1 MDNLSKSILITGATR
16 GIGYATAVQAAK
28 QRWTIIVN
36 GRNEERLIEMKEQL
50 EMQYGATV
58 YTLNYDVT
66 NVDEIKKAFMW
77 IKKNVGQLDAVVNNA
92 GILDDALLGMVN
104 IKQVSQTLAVN
115 TEAVIYHMQYASRLM
130 MKQKSGSIVN
140 VSSIIGRV
148 GNAGQTVYGASKAA
162 VIGAT
167 YSAAKELAP
176 YNIRVNAVAPGFI
189 ETDMTKQLSDEK
201 FEQRLTEIKMGR
213 IGKPEEVANA
223 ILFLASDL
231 SSYITGQV
239 IGVDGG
245 MVI

>member
-1 MDNLSKSILITGATR
+1 MNRTILITGATR

-28 QRWTIIVN
+28 QGWTLILN
-36 GRNEERLIEMKEQL
+36 GRDETRLAEIKEELAVF
-50 EMQYGATV
+50 GVTV
-58 YTLNYDVT
+58 HTLSYDVCE
-66 NVDEIKKAFMW
+66 VDAIKQAFMW
-77 IKKNVGQLDAVVNNA
+77 IKKNLGQLNAVVNNA
-92 GILDDALLGMVN
+92 GVLDDALLGMVN
-104 IKQVSQTLAVN
+104 DKQVSQTLAVN

-130 MKQKSGSIVN
+130 MKQKSGTIVN

-189 ETDMTKQLSDEK
+189 ETDMTKQLSQEK
-201 FEQRLTEIKMGR
+201 YEQRLSEIKMGR
-213 IGKPEEVANA
+213 IGTAEEVANV
-223 ILFLASDL
+223 ILFLASDF
-231 SSYITGQV
+231 SSYVTGQV

>member
-1 MDNLSKSILITGATR
+1 MKSIFITGATR
-16 GIGYATAVQAAK
+16 GIGLATAMIAAK
-28 QRWTIIVN
+28 QGWTVILS
-36 GRNEERLIEMKEQL
+36 GRDEQKLLAIKEGL
-50 EMQYGATV
+50 EQQYDARV
-58 YTLNYDVT
+58 HTLTYDVT
-66 NVDEIKKAFMW
+66 DVTAIKQAFLW

-104 IKQVSQTLAVN
+104 EQQVARTLAVN

-189 ETDMTKQLSDEK
+189 ETDMTKQLSQEK
-201 FEQRLTEIKMGR
+201 YEQRLSEIKMGR
-213 IGKPEEVANA
+213 IGKPEEVANT

-231 SSYITGQV
+231 ASYVTGQV

>member
-1 MDNLSKSILITGATR
+1 MKTIMITGATR
-16 GIGYATAVQAAK
+16 GIGYATAKQAAM
-28 QRWTIIVN
+28 QQWTVILN
-36 GRNEERLIEMKEQL
+36 GRGEARLAEVKEEL
-50 EMQYGATV
+50 EKYGATIH
-58 YTLNYDVT
+58 TLSYDVC
-66 NVDEIKKAFMW
+66 DIDAIKKAFMW
-77 IKKNVGQLDAVVNNA
+77 IKKNVGQLDAIVNNA

-104 IKQVSQTLAVN
+104 EKQMTQTLAIN

-189 ETDMTKQLSDEK
+189 ATDMTQQLSEEK
-201 FEQRLTEIKMGR
+201 FEQRLSEIKMGR
-213 IGKPEEVANA
+213 IGQPEEVANA

-231 SSYITGQV
+231 ASYVTGQI

>member
-1 MDNLSKSILITGATR
+1 MSSKKSILITGATR

-28 QRWTIIVN
+28 QQWTLLLN
-36 GRNEERLIEMKEQL
+36 GRDEARLHELKDEL
-50 EMQYGATV
+50 ASLYGVTIHI
-58 YTLNYDVT
+58 LDYDVCD
-66 NVDEIKKAFMW
+66 VEAIKKAFLW
-77 IKKNVGQLDAVVNNA
+77 IKKNVGHLDAVVNNA
-92 GILDDALLGMVN
+92 GVLDDALLGMVN
-104 IKQVSQTLAVN
+104 SKQVTQTFAIN

-167 YSAAKELAP
+167 YSASKELAP

-189 ETDMTKQLSDEK
+189 ATDMTKQLPDEK
-201 FEQRLTEIKMGR
+201 FDQRLSEIKMGR
-213 IGKPEEVANA
+213 IGQAEEVANV

-231 SSYITGQV
+231 ASYVTGQV

>member
-1 MDNLSKSILITGATR
+1 
-16 GIGYATAVQAAK
+16 
-28 QRWTIIVN
+28 
-36 GRNEERLIEMKEQL
+36 
-50 EMQYGATV
+50 
-58 YTLNYDVT
+58 
-66 NVDEIKKAFMW
+66 MW

-104 IKQVSQTLAVN
+104 EKQVSHTLAVN

-167 YSAAKELAP
+167 YSASKELAP

-189 ETDMTKQLSDEK
+189 ETAMTKQLSQEK
-201 FEQRLTEIKMGR
+201 YEQRLSEIKMGR
-213 IGKPEEVANA
+213 IGTAEEVANV
-223 ILFLASDL
+223 ILFLASDY
-231 SSYITGQV
+231 SSYVTGQV

>member
-1 MDNLSKSILITGATR
+1 MSTKVIFITGATR
-16 GIGYATAVQAAK
+16 GIGYATARLAAM
-28 QRWTIIVN
+28 QRWTVILH
-36 GRNEERLIEMKEQL
+36 GRDEERLRVIQEEL
-50 EMQYGATV
+50 TAFGATV
-58 YTLNYDVT
+58 YHLAYDVS
-66 NVDEIKKAFMW
+66 DLDAIKKAFMW

-104 IKQVSQTLAVN
+104 QKQVSQTLAVN

-189 ETDMTKQLSDEK
+189 ETDMTKQLSQEK
-201 FEQRLTEIKMGR
+201 FNQRISEIKMGR
-213 IGKPEEVANA
+213 IGNPEEVANT

-231 SSYITGQV
+231 SSYVTGQV

>member
-1 MDNLSKSILITGATR
+1 MINLSKSILITGATR
-16 GIGYATAVQAAK
+16 GIGYATALQAAK
-28 QRWTIIVN
+28 QRWTILLN
-36 GRNEERLIEMKEQL
+36 GRDEESLAMMKEQL
-50 EMQYGATV
+50 EIQHSATV
-58 YTLNYDVT
+58 HTLNYDVT
-66 NVDEIKKAFMW
+66 NVAEIKKAFMW

-104 IKQVSQTLAVN
+104 EKQVSQTLAVN

-201 FEQRLTEIKMGR
+201 FNQRLTEIKMGR

>member
-1 MDNLSKSILITGATR
+1 MNGKSILITGATR
-16 GIGYATAVQAAK
+16 GIGYSTAVQAAK
-28 QRWTIIVN
+28 QGWVLILN
-36 GRNEERLIEMKEQL
+36 GRDEQRLLESKDKL
-50 EMQYGATV
+50 EMLYGVTV
-58 YTLNYDVT
+58 HTLNYDVT
-66 NVDEIKKAFMW
+66 DATEIKKAFMW

-104 IKQVSQTLAVN
+104 EKQVSQTLSVN

-167 YSAAKELAP
+167 YSASKELAP

-189 ETDMTKQLSDEK
+189 ETDMTKQLSEEK
-201 FEQRLTEIKMGR
+201 YKERLTEIKMGR
-213 IGKPEEVANA
+213 IGKPEEVANI

-231 SSYITGQV
+231 SSYVTGQV

>member
-1 MDNLSKSILITGATR
+1 MLIGKTIFITGATR
-16 GIGYATAVQAAK
+16 GIGYATALQAAK
-28 QRWTIIVN
+28 QGATLILN
-36 GRNEERLIEMKEQL
+36 GRDEQRLSQIKEEIESL
-50 EMQYGATV
+50 YGV
-58 YTLNYDVT
+58 NVHILSYDVC
-66 NVDEIKKAFMW
+66 NVDEIKRAFLW
-77 IKKNVGQLDAVVNNA
+77 IKKNINKLDAVVNNA
-92 GILDDALLGMVN
+92 GILDDALLGM
-104 IKQVSQTLAVN
+104 IDRKRVSNTLAVN
-115 TEAVIYHMQYASRLM
+115 TEAVIFHIQYASRLM

-148 GNAGQTVYGASKAA
+148 GNTGQTVYAASKAA

-189 ETDMTKQLSDEK
+189 ETDLTSQLTLEK
-201 FEQRLTEIKMGR
+201 FEERVSQIKMGR
-213 IGKPEEVANA
+213 IGKPDEVANT
-223 ILFLASDL
+223 ILFLTSSL

>member
-1 MDNLSKSILITGATR
+1 MLKGKKVFITGATK
-16 GIGYATAVQAAK
+16 GIGKATAYLLAENGAEL
-28 QRWTIIVN
+28 ILN
-36 GRNEERLIEMKEQL
+36 GRNKSLL
-50 EMQYGATV
+50 ESIKNDLESKYSV
-58 YTLNYDVT
+58 SVHILDYDVS
-66 NVDEIKKAFMW
+66 EIGAIKQAFIW
-77 IKKNVGQLDAVVNNA
+77 IKKNIGQLDGVVNNA

-104 IKQVSQTLAVN
+104 EKQVQQTLSVN

-140 VSSIIGRV
+140 VSSIIGRT
-148 GNAGQTVYGASKAA
+148 GNAGQVVYGASKAA

-189 ETDMTKQLSDEK
+189 ETDMTKQLPEEK
-201 FEQRLTEIKMGR
+201 YVQRLQEIKMGR
-213 IGKPEEVANA
+213 IGKPEEVASA
-223 ILFLASDL
+223 ILFLISDL
-231 SSYITGQV
+231 STYVTGQV

>member
-1 MDNLSKSILITGATR
+1 MNKSILITGSTR
-16 GIGYATAVQAAK
+16 GIGYATAKLAAM
-28 QRWTIIVN
+28 QRWTVILQ
-36 GRNEERLIEMKEQL
+36 GRNEERLIEIKEEL
-50 EMQYGATV
+50 SGYGATIHH
-58 YTLNYDVT
+58 LAYDVT
-66 NVDEIKKAFMW
+66 DIEATKKAFMW
-77 IKKNVGQLDAVVNNA
+77 IKKNVGQLGAVVNNA

-104 IKQVSQTLAVN
+104 EKQLSKTFSVN

-130 MKQKSGSIVN
+130 MKQKHGSIVN
-140 VSSIIGRV
+140 LTSIIGRV

-201 FEQRLTEIKMGR
+201 YQQRLSEIKMGR
-213 IGKPEEVANA
+213 IGKPEEVANV

-231 SSYITGQV
+231 SSYVTGQV